1 MSWAGAK
8 GDPGR
13 LRGEVALL
21 LLLSSVVV
29 AALVVAIVD
38 NGTVSLSGA
47 SRAMLLVSLA
57 DGRCRACRA
66 HGLPR
71 HATSPRARPRQRPGD
86 GGAAQEPAD
95 RGSHHQGR
103 AAGPGVLGA
112 GPGRARDDAYADRH
126 RGPAP
131 AACRAAQVR
140 PMARPCLRPGAQERA
155 RRSLRRRPA
164 VQLAAQD
171 DGRRPRGGRRPGGR
185 RTGDPAAAR
194 RGRAQARPRPD
205 PRSAPPARARYP
217 GRPHAA
223 RRAAH
228 AGLAARRRRAP
239 AMGQRGVCE
248 GRGGQQREGGAR
260 APDRAAGDAPAR
272 GRRAWR

>member
-29 AALVVAIVD
+29 AALIIAIVD

-47 SRAMLLVSLA
+47 SRAMLLVSLTMGA
-57 DGRCRACRA
+57 AALAVLTAYRVMRPRPGLGHGNAQEMAELRKNLLTAEAIIKAEPQVLVFWEQGLGVRVMTHTLAGVP
-66 HGLPR
+66 GLP
-71 HATSPRARPRQRPGD
+71 Q
-86 GGAAQEPAD
+86 
-95 RGSHHQGR
+95 
-103 AAGPGVLGA
+103 
-112 GPGRARDDAYADRH
+112 
-126 RGPAP
+126 

-155 RRSLRRRPA
+155 RRALRRWPT

-171 DGRRPRGGRRPGGR
+171 YGWRPRGGGRPGGR

-205 PRSAPPARARYP
+205 PRSAPAARARYP
-217 GRPHAA
+217 GRPDAA
-223 RRAAH
+223 RRPAD

-239 AMGQRGVCE
+239 AMGQRGVRE
-248 GRGGQQREGGAR
+248 SRGGRQREGGAR

-272 GRRAWR
+272 GRRRRR